1 MRHEMSAGWG
11 ETGAL
16 IESAMFGGRSA
27 SVRSAAA
34 GKAVVEMVPDYLI
47 GHWESAYDSYRAASE
62 MVDVSVPGDNAAAE
76 QMANASHAVAAA
88 WRDIA
93 VETSLPWWSA
103 AAVTTA
109 AQAFDQQAQ
118 DWAARVRHGRQY
130 AVSGDGRRRRP
141 AYPIAVRDDQ
151 AGGVPDAG

>member
-1 MRHEMSAGWG
+1 MSAGWD

-16 IESAMFGGRSA
+16 IDTAIRGGRSA
-27 SVRSAAA
+27 LVRSATA
-34 GKAVVEMVPDYLI
+34 GKAVVVMVPDYLV
-47 GHWESAYDSYRAASE
+47 GRWESAYDAYRVASE
-62 MVDVSVPGDNAAAE
+62 LVDASVLGDNAAAE
-76 QMANASHAVAAA
+76 QMANASQAVAAA

-93 VETSLPWWSA
+93 VETILPWWSA

-118 DWAARVRHGRQY
+118 DWAARVKHGRQY

-151 AGGVPDAG
+151 AGGVSDAG